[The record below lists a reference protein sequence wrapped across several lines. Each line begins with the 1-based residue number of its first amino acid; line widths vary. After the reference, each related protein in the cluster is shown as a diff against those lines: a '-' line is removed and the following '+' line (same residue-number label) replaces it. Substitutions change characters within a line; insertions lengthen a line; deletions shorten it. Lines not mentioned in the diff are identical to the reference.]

1 MPPADLL
8 GMATSTPHNH
18 DTTER
23 VERYERERIVER
35 PAVTTPAASNVNV
48 GPPTVATTSTVW
60 TVTRVVTLVFT
71 VLEVLLLIR
80 FILKL
85 TGANA
90 NQPLV
95 SGLYGVTEP
104 LVRPFQGIFPEPAG
118 PPVLDL
124 AALLAVVFFVLIA
137 ALVVALVRA
146 ITSARAS

>member
-1 MPPADLL
+1 
-8 GMATSTPHNH
+8 MATSAPHDH

-23 VERYERERIVER
+23 VERNERERVER
-35 PAVTTPAASNVNV
+35 PAAASNVNV
-48 GPPTVATTSTVW
+48 GPTTATAASTNTVW
-60 TVTRVVTLVFT
+60 AVTRVVTLFLT
-71 VLEVLLLIR
+71 VLEVLLLLR

-104 LVRPFQGIFPEPAG
+104 LVRPFQGIFPEPAA

-124 AALLAVVFFVLIA
+124 AALLAILFFLLVA
-137 ALVVALVRA
+137 ALIVALVRA
-146 ITSARAS
+146 ITSARSP

>member
-1 MPPADLL
+1 MPPAGPLR
-8 GMATSTPHNH
+8 MATSTPRPDH

-23 VERYERERIVER
+23 VERIVER
-35 PAVTTPAASNVNV
+35 PAAASNVNV
-48 GPPTVATTSTVW
+48 GPTTATVATTSTVW
-60 TVTRVVTLVFT
+60 TVTRVVTLLFT

-90 NQPLV
+90 QQPLV

-124 AALLAVVFFVLIA
+124 AALLAILFFFLIA
-137 ALVVALVRA
+137 ALIVALVRA
-146 ITSARAS
+146 ITVARAV

>member
-1 MPPADLL
+1 
-8 GMATSTPHNH
+8 MATSTPRPDH

-23 VERYERERIVER
+23 VERIVER
-35 PAVTTPAASNVNV
+35 PAAASNVNV
-48 GPPTVATTSTVW
+48 GPTTATVATTSTVW
-60 TVTRVVTLVFT
+60 TATRVITLLFT

-90 NQPLV
+90 QQPLV

-118 PPVLDL
+118 PPVVDL
-124 AALLAVVFFVLIA
+124 AALLAILFFFLIA
-137 ALVVALVRA
+137 ALIVALVRA
-146 ITSARAS
+146 ITVARAV